1 MGLFDRCKKPQVQT
15 SPEYQARDAEI
26 QRQIAA
32 EPRAHRIYLPEV
44 FERSGG
50 GKKKDAGAT
59 LLTGD
64 FARLDAKY
72 RAMEGNLE
80 DRMRWLELIAW
91 TIEDFTNVGRLQKL
105 CERFTLHGSAES

>member
-1 MGLFDRCKKPQVQT
+1 MQT

-91 TIEDFTNVGRLQKL
+91 TIEDFTNAGRLQKL
-105 CERFTLHGSAES
+105 CERFTLHGSAASLMIAS